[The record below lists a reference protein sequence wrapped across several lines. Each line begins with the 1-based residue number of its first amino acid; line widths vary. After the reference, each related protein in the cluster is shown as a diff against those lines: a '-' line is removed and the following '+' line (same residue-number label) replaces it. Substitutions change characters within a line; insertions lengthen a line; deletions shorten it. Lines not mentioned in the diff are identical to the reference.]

1 MTKEVWSIRGC
12 VVQRFAFLLLL
23 TLFYK
28 SVSGGTLEVVVVD
41 SGGGALPTRILV
53 RPVGGECVVPDEA
66 VVLEIGADRWFMSP
80 GASSVQ
86 VPDGRVLL
94 RVEHGLEYQRFK
106 EEVVVEGP
114 TAKKTVALKRWVN
127 MRELGYR
134 SGENHL
140 HVGSIRLAPM
150 LAAEGLDFGTS
161 MTWWNGPDSDWCLPV
176 PPGQGRSRLLE
187 FSGTAIPTSVYDAEI
202 EHGWG
207 AAYFLHLPAPMPIR
221 SDPKRPNLEFV
232 QHVNENGGLVFYQGG
247 WSRQVVVD
255 ALLGLVHGVNVCNN
269 NFHLHRFQPR
279 SRYSNLLE
287 VDGFPTY
294 PDTDLGMMDMNTE
307 TYYRLLNWGLKL
319 AAGAGSATGFKQVP
333 VGYNRTYVRA
343 AREITL
349 PEFYDAWAQGNNFV
363 TNGPMLFLKAGPS
376 NRPGDTIAL
385 PSEGG
390 VVPLRV
396 EVLSDQPLL
405 TLELIVNGEVVADF
419 PVSGKRKGL
428 FEHQVEIDR
437 GSWIAARCR
446 ARDTLLTD
454 GELAAYANGEREQP
468 SRLRYAHTSPVYVT
482 VGGKLAAVRKSIE
495 EGLRMLD
502 QFELYT
508 RETADPRYRE
518 DMLAAVA
525 EARTKLTTRL
535 E

>member
-1 MTKEVWSIRGC
+1 
-12 VVQRFAFLLLL
+12 LLLIS
-23 TLFYK
+23 LFFE
-28 SVSGGTLEVVVVD
+28 VVNGATLEVAVVD
-41 SGGGALPTRILV
+41 SEGGALPSRILV
-53 RPVGGECVVPDEA
+53 RPAGGECVIPDQA
-66 VVLEIGADRWFMSP
+66 VVLEIGPDRWFMSP
-80 GASSVQ
+80 GVSRISVPEGP
-86 VPDGRVLL
+86 VML
-94 RVEHGLEYQRFK
+94 RVEHGLEFQRFK
-106 EEVVVEGP
+106 EELIVEGP
-114 TAKKTVALKRWVN
+114 TAQKTVTLKRWVN

-187 FSGTAIPTSVYDAEI
+187 FSGSTIPTSVYDAEI

-207 AAYFLHLPAPMPIR
+207 AAYFLYLPAPMPIR

-232 QHVNENGGLVFYQGG
+232 RHVNEKGGLVFYQGG

-287 VDGFPTY
+287 VEGFPTY

-307 TYYRLLNWGLKL
+307 TYYRLLNWGLRL

-333 VGYNRTYVRA
+333 VGYNRAYVRA
-343 AREITL
+343 ARDITL
-349 PEFYDAWAQGNNFV
+349 PEFYDAWSQGNNFV

-376 NRPGDTIAL
+376 MRPGDTIAL

-390 VVPLRV
+390 IVPLKV
-396 EVLSDQPLL
+396 EVVSDQPLL
-405 TLELIVNGEVVADF
+405 TLELIVNGEVVADL
-419 PVSGKRKGL
+419 PVSGKGKGL
-428 FEHQVEIDR
+428 FEHQVEIR
-437 GSWIAARCR
+437 QGSWITARCQ

-454 GELAAYANGEREQP
+454 EELAEYANGAREQP

-482 VGGKLAAVRKSIE
+482 VEGKLAAVRKSIE
-495 EGLRMLD
+495 EGFRMLE
-502 QFELYT
+502 QFERYA
-508 RETADPRYRE
+508 RETSDPRYLE
-518 DMLAAVA
+518 DMLEAVA
-525 EARTKLTTRL
+525 TARTKLKARL
-535 E
+535 K